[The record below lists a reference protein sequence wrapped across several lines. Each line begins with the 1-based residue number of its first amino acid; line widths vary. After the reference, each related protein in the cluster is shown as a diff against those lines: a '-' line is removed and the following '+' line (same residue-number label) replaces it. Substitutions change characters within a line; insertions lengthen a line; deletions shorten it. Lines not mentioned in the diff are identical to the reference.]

1 MKSFIK
7 FNLIAT
13 LILFFTVSCE
23 TSTDLVVP
31 PEDSVNRVTD
41 FYIFKDG
48 KTFMYLSSNL
58 NRKYDFGN
66 LVLMEIDDAGDP
78 VFISSEIVPSLT
90 GKMAVNAAEDTVY
103 VTTRDYHGI
112 VRLKISGKAG
122 SYRLSYIDDTDGFI
136 PDVLETK
143 KEPYALAFS
152 ADGTRLLVT
161 HLLNGEISVF
171 DIENWEW
178 IVTEDTSSGITDITF
193 DPNSGYYLAS
203 HKNSGTIT
211 AIEVDESLSGMN
223 VGVIEIDLDIPT
235 KGIDVRSV
243 EASNDGESVYAAFRN
258 NTEDEDIDSAP
269 QLLKFRLTGS
279 KHKTGEIIETIPLNG
294 SLGELTVFP
303 YTTGSGENEY
313 KGELVFVALSSEGKI
328 AIVDSGKNE
337 VIDEIEIDDCEPYQV
352 QSRALDN
359 LTGMLLVSCFVQ
371 DKVVIYNID
380 LSKESFYKVLGVIE

>member
-7 FNLIAT
+7 FNVIA
-13 LILFFTVSCE
+13 ILLLFLAVSCE

-66 LVLMEIDDAGDP
+66 LVLMEIDDDGDP
-78 VFISSEIVPSLT
+78 VFLSSKIVPSLT
-90 GKMAVNAAEDTVY
+90 GKMAVSADEDMVY
-103 VTTRDYHGI
+103 VTTRDYNGI
-112 VRLKISGKAG
+112 VRLKISGKSG
-122 SYRLSYIDDTDGFI
+122 SYRLSYIDDTNGFI
-136 PDVLETK
+136 PSVLKTK
-143 KEPYALAFS
+143 KEPYALAFNS
-152 ADGTRLLVT
+152 DGTRLLVT
-161 HLLNGEISVF
+161 HLLNGEVSAF
-171 DIENWEW
+171 DLENWEGM
-178 IVTEDTSSGITDITF
+178 VTEDTSSGITDITF

-203 HKNSGTIT
+203 HKTSGTIT

-223 VGVIEIDLDIPT
+223 VGTIEIDLDIPT
-235 KGIDVRSV
+235 EGIDIRSI
-243 EASNDGESVYAAFRN
+243 EASTDGESVYAAFRN
-258 NTEDEDIDSAP
+258 NTDDTDIDSAP

-279 KHKTGEIIETIPLNG
+279 KYKTGEILETIPLNG
-294 SLGELTVFP
+294 TLGELTVFP
-303 YTTGSGENEY
+303 YTTGSEDNEY
-313 KGELVFVALSSEGKI
+313 KGELVFVALSSEGKV

-352 QSRALDN
+352 QSRAFDN
-359 LTGMLLVSCFVQ
+359 LTGMLLVSCFIQ

-380 LSKESFYKVLGVIE
+380 LSQESFYKVLGVIE